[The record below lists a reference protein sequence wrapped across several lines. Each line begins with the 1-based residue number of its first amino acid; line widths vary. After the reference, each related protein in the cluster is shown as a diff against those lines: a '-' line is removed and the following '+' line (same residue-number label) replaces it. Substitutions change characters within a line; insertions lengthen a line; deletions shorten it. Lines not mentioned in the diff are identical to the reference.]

1 MSLLRE
7 SCAIRSYNSLGA
19 DGFPKTMSKAE
30 LSLVLHRAIAKR
42 PERPISVLPSLGLE
56 PCAIDNCR
64 GGERT
69 AADPTIRRLTP
80 DVKHGYI
87 VVTVQNSASATAD

>member
-7 SCAIRSYNSLGA
+7 SCAMRSYNSLGA

-42 PERPISVLPSLGLE
+42 ERLVSALPSVGLE
-56 PCAIDNCR
+56 PCAIDNR